1 MAISPYFKRLVR
13 LHLPYKK
20 RLLIALLAMIVTA
33 ATEPVVPFLFKHL
46 LDEGFAAGKVQFPL
60 WLVPLTVIGIFAVR
74 GASTFTSTYMMTW
87 VSTNVLSE
95 LRRQMFARLL
105 DVPVGFYAEHSV
117 GRIIN
122 SIMFEVQQISEMV
135 TKVFTAILRASL
147 TVLGL
152 LAWLLYLNWK
162 LTIITLILLPLVS
175 LVVRATGKR
184 LKRLNR
190 ETLNVNA
197 QLTQAV
203 EETIRAHQV
212 IKIFGGEDFEKR
224 RFGERIRNLRGNIMR
239 TTSTFAATVP
249 ITQLMTAFAV
259 AIVVVLALMQS
270 ERGEITVGGFVS
282 FLTAMLMLLTPLK
295 QLTEVNGP
303 LQRGMAAAES
313 VFHLIDSLPE
323 REGGKELTQR
333 AKGQVDF
340 IDVSFSYPGVA
351 QPALQDINLHVEPG
365 ETIAFVGMSGG
376 GKTTLVNLV
385 PGFFAPTGGRILLD
399 GQPIDDISLASLRAQ
414 IAMVS
419 QHVVLFDDTIAA
431 NIAYGDKHPDPQRIK
446 AAAQGAYLN
455 DMIAALPEG
464 LDTRI
469 GDNGSRLSGGQRQR
483 LAIARAIYK
492 NAPVL
497 ILDEA
502 TSALDTESER
512 AVQAALDQLMQGR
525 TTFVIAHRLST
536 IERASRIVVLSEGRI
551 METGTHAELLRQ
563 QGVYAN
569 LHKLQFS
576 REPGNDIMAE

>member
-1 MAISPYFKRLVR
+1 MVISPYFKRLAR
-13 LHLPYKK
+13 LHSPYKK
-20 RLLIALLAMIVTA
+20 RLFIALLAMIVTA

-46 LDEGFAAGKVQFPL
+46 LDQGFAAGKAQFSY
-60 WLVPLTVIGIFAVR
+60 WLVPLAVIGIFAVR
-74 GASTFTSTYMMTW
+74 GASTFVSTYMMTW
-87 VSTNVLSE
+87 VSTNVLNE
-95 LRRQMFARLL
+95 LRRQMFSRLL
-105 DVPVGFYAEHSV
+105 DVPVGFYAQHSV
-117 GRIIN
+117 GRAIN

-175 LVVRATGKR
+175 LVVRTTGKR
-184 LKRLNR
+184 LKKLNR
-190 ETLNVNA
+190 ETLAVNA

-203 EETIRAHQV
+203 EESIRAHQV
-212 IKIFGGEDFEKR
+212 IKIFGSEDYEKQ
-224 RFGERIRNLRGNIMR
+224 RFGERLRNLRRNIMR

-249 ITQLMTAFAV
+249 ITQLLTAFAV

-270 ERGEITVGGFVS
+270 GRGEITVGGFVS

-313 VFHLIDSLPE
+313 VFHLIDSIPE
-323 REGGKELTQR
+323 RQGGKELTHR
-333 AKGQVDF
+333 VKGQVDF
-340 IDVSFSYPGVA
+340 IDVSFSYPG
-351 QPALQDINLHVEPG
+351 QTQSALQDINLHVAPG

-376 GKTTLVNLV
+376 GKTTLVNML
-385 PGFFAPTGGRILLD
+385 PGFYAPSGGQILLD
-399 GQPIDDISLASLRAQ
+399 GQSITEISLASLREQ

-419 QHVVLFDDTIAA
+419 QNVVLFDDTIAA
-431 NIAYGDKHPDPQRIK
+431 NIAYGDKAPDPKRIR
-446 AAAQGAYLN
+446 AAAEGAYLN
-455 DMIAALPEG
+455 DMIAGLPGG
-464 LDTRI
+464 LETRI

-492 NAPVL
+492 NAPLL

-536 IERASRIVVLSEGRI
+536 IERANRIVVLSQGRI
-551 METGTHAELLRQ
+551 VETGTHEELLKQ

-569 LHKLQFS
+569 LHNLQFS
-576 REPGNDIMAE
+576 REVDSGAAVE

>member
-1 MAISPYFKRLVR
+1 MVISPYFKRLVR

-20 RLLIALLAMIVTA
+20 RLFVALLAMIVTA

-46 LDEGFAAGKVQFPL
+46 LDQGFASGQAQFSY
-60 WLVPLTVIGIFAVR
+60 WLVPLAVIGIFAVR
-74 GASTFTSTYMMTW
+74 GASTFVSTYMMTW
-87 VSTNVLSE
+87 VSTNVLNE
-95 LRRQMFARLL
+95 LRRQMFSRLL
-105 DVPVGFYAEHSV
+105 DVPVGYYAQHSV
-117 GRIIN
+117 GRVIN

-162 LTIITLILLPLVS
+162 LTMITLILLPLIS
-175 LVVRATGKR
+175 LVVRTTGKR

-190 ETLNVNA
+190 ESLTVNA
-197 QLTQAV
+197 QLTQVV

-212 IKIFGGEDFEKR
+212 IKIFGGEEYEKA
-224 RFGERIRNLRGNIMR
+224 RFGERIKNLRRYVMR

-249 ITQLMTAFAV
+249 ITQLLTAFAV

-270 ERGEITVGGFVS
+270 SQGEITVGGFVS

-303 LQRGMAAAES
+303 LQRGLAAAES
-313 VFHLIDSLPE
+313 VFQLIDSAPE
-323 REGGKELTQR
+323 RQGGKVLPQR
-333 AKGQVDF
+333 ARGQVDF
-340 IDVSFSYPGVA
+340 VDVCFSYPGQQQV
-351 QPALQDINLHVEPG
+351 ALQGINLHVEPG

-376 GKTTLVNLV
+376 GKSTLVNLL
-385 PGFFAPTGGRILLD
+385 PGFYSPTRGKILLD
-399 GQPIDDISLASLRAQ
+399 GESIEDISLASLRAQ

-419 QHVVLFDDTIAA
+419 QNVVLFDDTIAA
-431 NIAYGDKHPDPQRIK
+431 NIAYGDESPDPERIK
-446 AAAQGAYLN
+446 AAAEGAYLN
-455 DMIAALPEG
+455 DMIAGMQEG
-464 LDTRI
+464 LATRI

-492 NAPVL
+492 NAPLL

-512 AVQAALDQLMQGR
+512 AVQAALEQLMQGR

-536 IERASRIVVLSEGRI
+536 IERASRIVVLSDGMI
-551 METGTHAELLRQ
+551 VETGTHQELLRQ

-576 REPGNDIMAE
+576 RETDSNAVVE